1 MSKSY
6 IGFLV
11 VAALALLISR
21 LVPDKMWIAAIIVV
35 GALIWAMM
43 KREDERLQ
51 TIYRVTSV
59 ACELHDRLAD
69 DWLRF
74 AQGSLQRIGCKKHVR
89 DTRY

>member
-1 MSKSY
+1 MNGQPIHFVRLSSESSTLSRMSKSY

-43 KREDERLQ
+43 KREDER
-51 TIYRVTSV
+51 
-59 ACELHDRLAD
+59 
-69 DWLRF
+69 
-74 AQGSLQRIGCKKHVR
+74 
-89 DTRY
+89 

>member
-21 LVPDKMWIAAIIVV
+21 LVPDEMWIAAIIVV

-43 KREDERLQ
+43 KREDER
-51 TIYRVTSV
+51 
-59 ACELHDRLAD
+59 
-69 DWLRF
+69 
-74 AQGSLQRIGCKKHVR
+74 
-89 DTRY
+89 

>member
-1 MSKSY
+1 MNDQPIHFVRLSSERSTLSRMSKSY

-43 KREDERLQ
+43 KREDER
-51 TIYRVTSV
+51 
-59 ACELHDRLAD
+59 
-69 DWLRF
+69 
-74 AQGSLQRIGCKKHVR
+74 
-89 DTRY
+89 

>member
-1 MSKSY
+1 MNGQPILFVRLSSDRSTLSRMSKSY

-43 KREDERLQ
+43 KREDER
-51 TIYRVTSV
+51 
-59 ACELHDRLAD
+59 
-69 DWLRF
+69 
-74 AQGSLQRIGCKKHVR
+74 
-89 DTRY
+89 

>member
-1 MSKSY
+1 MNGQPFHFVRLSSERSTLSRMSKSY

-43 KREDERLQ
+43 KREDER
-51 TIYRVTSV
+51 
-59 ACELHDRLAD
+59 
-69 DWLRF
+69 
-74 AQGSLQRIGCKKHVR
+74 
-89 DTRY
+89 

>member
-43 KREDERLQ
+43 KRED
-51 TIYRVTSV
+51 
-59 ACELHDRLAD
+59 DR
-69 DWLRF
+69 
-74 AQGSLQRIGCKKHVR
+74 
-89 DTRY
+89 

>member
-1 MSKSY
+1 MDGQPIHFARLSSERSTLSRMSKSY

-43 KREDERLQ
+43 KREDER
-51 TIYRVTSV
+51 
-59 ACELHDRLAD
+59 
-69 DWLRF
+69 
-74 AQGSLQRIGCKKHVR
+74 
-89 DTRY
+89 

>member
-11 VAALALLISR
+11 VTALALLISR

-43 KREDERLQ
+43 KREDER
-51 TIYRVTSV
+51 
-59 ACELHDRLAD
+59 
-69 DWLRF
+69 
-74 AQGSLQRIGCKKHVR
+74 
-89 DTRY
+89 

>member
-1 MSKSY
+1 MLYLWNNRLFTKKKWWMNGQPIHFVRVSSERSTLSRMSKSY

-43 KREDERLQ
+43 KREDER
-51 TIYRVTSV
+51 
-59 ACELHDRLAD
+59 
-69 DWLRF
+69 
-74 AQGSLQRIGCKKHVR
+74 
-89 DTRY
+89 